1 MKPTKSLPI
10 MMDSKL
16 RCRLAA
22 RIAANL
28 LKDGYRLYASLPMRS
43 IYIMFFRGRDGAK
56 QKVIMRDRTA
66 EFYKNGVCY
75 KTDSFPSS
83 WLNDASI

>member
-1 MKPTKSLPI
+1 

-28 LKDGYRLYASLPMRS
+28 FKDGYSLYATLPMKAN
-43 IYIMFFRGRDGAK
+43 YIMFFRGRDGAK
-56 QKVIMRDRTA
+56 LKVIMRDSTA
-66 EFYKNGVCY
+66 DYYKNNVCY
-75 KTDSFPSS
+75 KTDSFPKSC
-83 WLNDASI
+83 LKDASI